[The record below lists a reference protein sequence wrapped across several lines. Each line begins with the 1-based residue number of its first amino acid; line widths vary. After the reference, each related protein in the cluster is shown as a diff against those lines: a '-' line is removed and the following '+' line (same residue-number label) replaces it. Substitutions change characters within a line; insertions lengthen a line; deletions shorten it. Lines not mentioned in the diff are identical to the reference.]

1 MAFQQLAVAERVR
14 CVHEAQGKGNRRRK
28 VQLKCRSLL
37 YRFPID
43 ATIGGWT
50 AVPLSCFSFTFPQHQ
65 NRLESK
71 GRTPHE
77 QLAVL
82 KLAAVILR
90 RGKAMQ
96 AFHAAWRR
104 RRRVRVHV
112 FLQVLCY
119 VHLCKAIASTCFPFP
134 SGFVS
139 LSKGT
144 LDRTDRDR

>member
-14 CVHEAQGKGNRRRK
+14 CVHEAQGEGNRRRK

-43 ATIGGWT
+43 ATTGGWT
-50 AVPLSCFSFTFPQHQ
+50 AVPLSCFSFTFPQHP
-65 NRLESK
+65 NGLESK
-71 GRTPHE
+71 GQASHG
-77 QLAVL
+77 QLAAQ

-112 FLQVLCY
+112 FHASSLLRSPVQSNHIHVL
-119 VHLCKAIASTCFPFP
+119 PFP
-134 SGFVS
+134 IRFR
-139 LSKGT
+139 LPFE
-144 LDRTDRDR
+144 RDS